1 MSSEWSAEIINMFL
15 VHDTIEAGSN
25 YITNNVE
32 EKEVNVKDKSF
43 TYKYGAKLNICG
55 IRGKGGLLL

>member
-1 MSSEWSAEIINMFL
+1 MFF
-15 VHDTIEAGSN
+15 VYDTIEAGSN